1 MKRYTFHVLVMSRRP
16 QQNIKEAFR
25 SHLITNTNNCSV

>member
-16 QQNIKEAFR
+16 QQK
-25 SHLITNTNNCSV
+25 H